1 MIINPKIS
9 VIIPVYKVEKYLRR
23 CVDSILNQTYKN
35 FELLLVDDG
44 SPDSSGKICDDYS
57 KTDNRIKVIHKK
69 NGGLSS
75 ARNAG
80 IKASSG
86 DYLNFVD
93 SDDWLEF
100 DCLEYLLELLTK
112 NNADFSMAENIR
124 DSSDVDF
131 DSKLKKTPFEE
142 KVFSQKD
149 FLSLFFKINTQKN
162 VQYAWA
168 KLYKKK
174 LFDNIK
180 YPEGLTDEDVPAT
193 FNVILASNKIAY
205 STKIV
210 YHYFVNPNSI
220 TESEFSNKKFDLL
233 KVWDIVCKDA
243 IETKNQWII
252 KNAFINRYRADFGIL
267 CNFILSKDLVNSQIL
282 YSDKIQASLENL
294 KKHKK
299 ALLRSKIPFSRKIL
313 IVMFCFSFPFSMKL
327 IRFIKH
333 N

>member
-1 MIINPKIS
+1 MKINPKIS
-9 VIIPVYKVEKYLRR
+9 VIVPVYKVEKYLRR

-35 FELLLVDDG
+35 FELLLIDDG

-57 KTDNRIKVIHKK
+57 KIDCRVKVIHKE

-75 ARNAG
+75 ARNVG

-86 DYLNFVD
+86 EYLNFVD

-100 DCLEYLLELLTK
+100 DCLEYLLGLLTK
-112 NNADFSMAENIR
+112 NDADFSMAENIR
-124 DSSDVDF
+124 NCNELD
-131 DSKLKKTPFEE
+131 LKIKKISFEE
-142 KVFSQKD
+142 RVFSQKD

-168 KLYKKK
+168 KLYKRE

-193 FNVILASNKIAY
+193 FNVILVSSKIAY
-205 STKIV
+205 SSKVV

-233 KVWDIVCKDA
+233 KVWDLVCDSAVKTKDS
-243 IETKNQWII
+243 WII
-252 KNAFINRYRADFGIL
+252 KNAYLNRYRADFGIL
-267 CNFILSKDLVNSQIL
+267 CNFILSKNIEESKKL
-282 YSDKIQASLENL
+282 YSDMLQSSLENL

-299 ALLRSKIPFSRKIL
+299 ELLKSKIPFSRKVL
-313 IVMFCFSFPFSMKL
+313 INLFCMSFPFSIKL
-327 IRFIKH
+327 VRFIKCK
-333 N
+333 

>member
-1 MIINPKIS
+1 MKINPKIS
-9 VIIPVYKVEKYLRR
+9 VIVPVYNVEKYIRR

-44 SPDSSGKICDDYS
+44 SPDSCGKICDDYS
-57 KTDNRIKVIHKK
+57 KIDDRIKVIHKE

-80 IKASSG
+80 IKRSSG

-93 SDDWLEF
+93 SDDWLES

-124 DSSDVDF
+124 SSNSENIKF
-131 DSKLKKTPFEE
+131 KKKLFKE

-168 KLYKKK
+168 KLYKKE

-180 YPEGLTDEDVPAT
+180 YPDGLTDEDVPAM
-193 FNVILASNKIAY
+193 FNIILASSKIAY
-205 STKIV
+205 SSKVV
-210 YHYFVNPNSI
+210 YNYFVNPNSI

-233 KVWDIVCKDA
+233 YVWDLVCDFA
-243 IETKNQWII
+243 VETNDSWII
-252 KNAFINRYRADFGIL
+252 KNAYLNRYRADFGIL
-267 CNFILSKDLVNSQIL
+267 CNYILSKNVEKSRKL
-282 YSDKIQASLENL
+282 YGDKLYLSLENL
-294 KKHKK
+294 KRHKK
-299 ALLRSKIPFSRKIL
+299 ELLKSKIPFSRKIL
-313 IVMFCFSFPFSMKL
+313 IVLFCMSFPFSVKL
-327 IRFIKH
+327 VRFIKCK
-333 N
+333 

>member
-1 MIINPKIS
+1 MNIKPKIS
-9 VIIPVYKVEKYLRR
+9 VIVPVYKVEKYLKR

-44 SPDSSGKICDDYS
+44 SPDSCGKICDDYS
-57 KTDNRIKVIHKK
+57 KIDDRVKVIHKK

-93 SDDWLEF
+93 SDDWLEL
-100 DCLEYLLELLTK
+100 DCLEYLLKLLLKTD
-112 NNADFSMAENIR
+112 ADFAMAENIR
-124 DSSDVDF
+124 NNDEV
-131 DSKLKKTPFEE
+131 LKTKKETVKE
-142 KVFSQKD
+142 KVLSQKD

-168 KLYKKK
+168 KLYKKN

-193 FNVILASNKIAY
+193 FTLILASEKIAY
-205 STKIV
+205 SNKIV
-210 YHYFVNPNSI
+210 YHYFINPNSI

-233 KVWDIVCKDA
+233 KVWDLVCDSAVKTKDF
-243 IETKNQWII
+243 WII
-252 KNAFINRYRADFGIL
+252 KNAYLNRYRADFGIL
-267 CNFILSKDLVNSQIL
+267 CNFILSENIEESKKL
-282 YSDKIQASLENL
+282 YSDKLESSLKNL

-299 ALLRSKIPFSRKIL
+299 ELLRGKIPFSRKIL
-313 IVMFCFSFPFSMKL
+313 ITLFCMLFPFSVKL
-327 IRFIKH
+327 LRFIKRK
-333 N
+333 